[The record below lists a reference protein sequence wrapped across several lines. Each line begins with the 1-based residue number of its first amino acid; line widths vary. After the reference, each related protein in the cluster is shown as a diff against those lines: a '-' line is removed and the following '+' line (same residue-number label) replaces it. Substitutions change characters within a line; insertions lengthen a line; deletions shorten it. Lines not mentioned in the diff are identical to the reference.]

1 MRLHIKTKD
10 FHLRL
15 LLPTWLVLSRPC
27 LTIALWACRR
37 YVTLPPHR
45 RSEAFRLVRRLRR
58 QCRGITLVDIRTHD
72 GEEIHVKL

>member
-10 FHLRL
+10 FRLHL
-15 LLPTWLVLSRPC
+15 LLPTWLILSKPG

-45 RSEAFRLVRRLRR
+45 RA
-58 QCRGITLVDIRTHD
+58 
-72 GEEIHVKL
+72 

>member
-10 FHLRL
+10 FRLHL
-15 LLPTWLVLSRPC
+15 LLPTWLVLSKPG

-45 RSEAFRLVRRLRR
+45 RAEVFRLTRRLGR
-58 QCRGITLVDIRTHD
+58 QSGGVSLVVIHTKD
-72 GEEIHVKL
+72 GEEIRPPP